1 MAFRRELYSNAQGE
15 IDLRK
20 EFDAFLFGTD
30 GGTPHNHLILL
41 RQPKRDSNNQPL
53 RCACVDHLT
62 NEPSSEQECPFC
74 LGEGFYWKESF
85 HRVYSNYSGSGTG
98 LSARNQTMPMGTVR
112 VDYKIFYLKFDVP
125 ITYKDKIIDLKLD
138 TAGNLVVPYRRESIY
153 KPETIIKNRSDNGR
167 VEYIT
172 VYCREDNAIRLD
184 D

>member
-1 MAFRRELYSNAQGE
+1 MAFRRQLYSNAQRE

-20 EFDAFLFGTD
+20 EFDAFLFGSD
-30 GGTPHNHLILL
+30 SETPHNHLVLL
-41 RQPKRDSNNQPL
+41 RQPKRDSNNKPFK
-53 RCACVDHLT
+53 CACVDSLT
-62 NEPSSEQECPFC
+62 NEPSSEQECRFC
-74 LGEGFYWKESF
+74 LGEGYYWKETF

-112 VDYKIFYLKFDVP
+112 VDYKIFYFKFDVA

-138 TAGNLVVPYRRESIY
+138 TTGNLVVPYKRESIY

-172 VYCREDNAIRLD
+172 VYCREDNSIRLD